1 MPYTVTKN
9 QTLLMDPSFSA
20 IDQGW
25 RIENGKAIHN
35 GCFAGVVTLKNI
47 FVSPGTWNIEYTV
60 SGYGSGLVYP
70 ILGTVNGTNE
80 TSNGLKKATVV
91 VPDGAANYLVKFYSD
106 GNLTV
111 DFTQVYPELENEDNG
126 VTLGF
131 DIKENKWVTRYS
143 FAPEM
148 MLRFTN
154 SFFMFL
160 NGELWRSNVNPLRNN
175 FFGVQYKSSIDFVH
189 NEQPNSEKQYWTIKI
204 DSNGKWSVPEL
215 TTPATD
221 LFPIGMK
228 SRIKA
233 DNFQQD
239 GGNYWAD
246 FLRDLNDPDY
256 YTAVDAEKPIKALEA
271 LTEGRVLQGSTMVLR
286 IENTDTKEVKLTGV
300 YIYTSDAERNF

>member
-1 MPYTVTKN
+1 MPYTTTKN
-9 QTLLMDPSFSA
+9 QTLIIDPSFSA

-25 RIENGKAIHN
+25 RIANGKAIHSS
-35 GCFAGVVTLKNI
+35 CFPGVIELKGITLT
-47 FVSPGTWNIEYTV
+47 PGTWTIEYKV
-60 SGYGSGLVYP
+60 SGYVSGIVYP
-70 ILGTVNGTNE
+70 ILGTVNGTTAN
-80 TSNGLKKATVV
+80 SNGTKTVSII
-91 VPDGAANYLVKFYSD
+91 VPQGASNYLVKFYSD
-106 GNLTV
+106 GNLAV
-111 DFTQVYPELENEDNG
+111 DFTSVSPQLQNENNG

-160 NGELWRSNVNPLRNN
+160 NGQLWRSNVNPIRNN
-175 FFGVQYKSSIDFVH
+175 FFGVQSKSTIDFVH
-189 NEQPNSEKQYWTIKI
+189 NDQPNSEKHYWVIKI
-204 DSNGKWSVPEL
+204 DSNGRWSVPEL
-215 TTPATD
+215 STPATE

-233 DNFQQD
+233 NNFQQD
-239 GGNYWAD
+239 GGNYWAE
-246 FLRDLNDPDY
+246 FLRDLNDPNY
-256 YTAVDAEKPIKALEA
+256 YTAVDADKPIKALQA

-286 IENTDTKEVKLTGV
+286 IENTDLKEVKLTGV

>member
-1 MPYTVTKN
+1 
-9 QTLLMDPSFSA
+9 MDPSFSA